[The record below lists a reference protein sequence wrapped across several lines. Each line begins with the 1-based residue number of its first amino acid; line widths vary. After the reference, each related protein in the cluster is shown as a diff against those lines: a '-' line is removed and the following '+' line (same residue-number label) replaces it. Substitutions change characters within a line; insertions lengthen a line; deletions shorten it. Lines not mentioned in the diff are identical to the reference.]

1 MFTQWPCIRS
11 GGTGP
16 GAGAER
22 TYLCTT
28 IASLLESTCSLL
40 SFIANICNTI
50 VFLCEE
56 LYSVFGGKN
65 FGWKKTVFWKVKH
78 SFDNWYHCSRDQ
90 KKVQLKLRRYVNTEM
105 YMCESKVMV
114 NRGLAGN
121 IQVGNI
127 QLGNIQVVPQ
137 AAHSMDALTL
147 SSSTPPLSFK
157 SSCSFRLFK
166 ILCIEDQTKRLS
178 FIVIAMTF
186 FFMKYKLGNTK
197 NDWNPKFQKMGQ
209 QVVLNKSKRPRGGWC
224 RFEKAFGWN
233 CHDQPS

>member
-1 MFTQWPCIRS
+1 
-11 GGTGP
+11 
-16 GAGAER
+16 
-22 TYLCTT
+22 
-28 IASLLESTCSLL
+28 
-40 SFIANICNTI
+40 
-50 VFLCEE
+50 
-56 LYSVFGGKN
+56 
-65 FGWKKTVFWKVKH
+65 
-78 SFDNWYHCSRDQ
+78 
-90 KKVQLKLRRYVNTEM
+90 M

-197 NDWNPKFQKMGQ
+197 ND
-209 QVVLNKSKRPRGGWC
+209 
-224 RFEKAFGWN
+224 
-233 CHDQPS
+233 